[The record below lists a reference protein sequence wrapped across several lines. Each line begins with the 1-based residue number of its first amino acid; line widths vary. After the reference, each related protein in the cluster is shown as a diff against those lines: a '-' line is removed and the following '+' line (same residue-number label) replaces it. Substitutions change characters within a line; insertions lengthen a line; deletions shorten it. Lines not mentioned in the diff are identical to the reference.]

1 MPAEK
6 RPSRAAVSH
15 VEVRL
20 SAVLFAEVL
29 DLVKAAV
36 VPERHAAVIEQ
47 VSVAAAVHSAL
58 FVQKRDVAPE
68 NRAVKEGIS
77 QSVDDLAFAFCQL
90 IWTVGV
96 YGREKAVVELI
107 CNSLAFD
114 RAAVYFSEQE
124 PVVHAVLGVTENRLT
139 LEFELNDRDRLESRV
154 HRFAAVGLT
163 SEQCQRAKADAVAA
177 LEGAKI
183 PVFYAVAH
191 DVCDTSLAA
200 RRRAHPE
207 NIVVAPL
214 DVEGMSAHEQI
225 DNLFG
230 GVAPV
235 EDIADNMQPV
245 YREALYQLRERN
257 NEVLCSELGDG
268 IKDLLVVA
276 HLIVVLVALGVE
288 KLVENVG
295 VVLGHRLA
303 HL

>member
-29 DLVKAAV
+29 NLVEAAV

-77 QSVDDLAFAFCQL
+77 QSVDDLAFAFRQL

-96 YGREKAVVELI
+96 YGREKAVVELV

-114 RAAVYFSEQE
+114 RAAVYLSEQE
-124 PVVHAVLGVTENRLT
+124 PVVHSVLGVTENRLP
-139 LEFELNDRDRLESRV
+139 LELELNDRDRLESRF

-163 SEQCQRAKADAVAA
+163 REQCQCAQADSVAA
-177 LEGAKI
+177 LESAQ
-183 PVFYAVAH
+183 VTVLHAVAH
-191 DVCDTSLAA
+191 DICDTSLAA

-207 NIVVAPL
+207 DIVVAPL
-214 DVEGMSAHEQI
+214 DVERVAAHEQI
-225 DNLFG
+225 NDLFG
-230 GVAPV
+230 
-235 EDIADNMQPV
+235 
-245 YREALYQLRERN
+245 
-257 NEVLCSELGDG
+257 
-268 IKDLLVVA
+268 
-276 HLIVVLVALGVE
+276 
-288 KLVENVG
+288 
-295 VVLGHRLA
+295 
-303 HL
+303 